1 MTSRTIW
8 IAGLLLSLAGGLG
21 AQKTETER
29 LAPIQAEAD
38 LEKRSKYALEYAR
51 GAVSRVEAAYKD
63 ADSETARA
71 VLASILEAVE
81 LSQESLD
88 ETGKSAR
95 KKPKHFKRAEIG
107 VRKLLFDLQSL
118 ERSLTFDE
126 RKDLAPIIARLDE
139 INSQLL
145 ERIMQKKR

>member
-1 MTSRTIW
+1 MTRRA
-8 IAGLLLSLAGGLG
+8 IAILGLWALLPAGLG
-21 AQKTETER
+21 AQRSEADR
-29 LAPIQAEAD
+29 LEPIKAEED
-38 LEKRSKYALEYAR
+38 LEKRSKLALQYAR

-63 ADSETARA
+63 ADPETARS

-88 ETGKSAR
+88 ETGKVAR

-118 ERSLTFDE
+118 ERALTFDE
-126 RKDLAPIIARLDE
+126 RKDLAPVIERLDE
-139 INSQLL
+139 INAQLL
-145 ERIMQKKR
+145 ERIMRKKR

>member
-1 MTSRTIW
+1 
-8 IAGLLLSLAGGLG
+8 
-21 AQKTETER
+21 
-29 LAPIQAEAD
+29 
-38 LEKRSKYALEYAR
+38 
-51 GAVSRVEAAYKD
+51 VSRVEAAYKG
-63 ADSETARA
+63 ADPETARA

-118 ERSLTFDE
+118 ERALTFDE

-139 INSQLL
+139 INTQLL